1 MENRVFFGY
10 WHSLFPAEEP
20 TPKNISLLNCILRDP
35 NQRCRIAAL
44 QATSTILYGTK
55 AFLVQAETTENP
67 PTNFMPFSISLGNQI
82 RILYIAIT
90 QALHN
95 ESALPV
101 LTQIL
106 KCLAILVQ
114 STTFQ
119 KFQKPRGLISKFV
132 SLIRRLM
139 HHKDATIKVGSFIV
153 MEFLLARPEITD
165 EISDCV
171 GLSRWEVTSG
181 GACVHN
187 FGENDV
193 IDAEENLIDSE
204 YEEDD
209 EEVLCEQLTAV
220 QVNDR
225 NLKIS
230 WLLQIALE
238 TLGVTVNPYT
248 VCHFELG
255 FFFIIIIQ
263 LQ

>member
-10 WHSLFPAEEP
+10 WHSLFPVEEV
-20 TPKNISLLNCILRDP
+20 TTTNISLLNCILRDP

-55 AFLVQAETTENP
+55 AFLIQAETTENP

-82 RILYIAIT
+82 RMLYISLT
-90 QALHN
+90 QAMHN
-95 ESALPV
+95 ENSLPV

-114 STTFQ
+114 STTFL
-119 KFQKPRGLISKFV
+119 KLQKPRGLISKFV

-139 HHKDATIKVGSFIV
+139 HHKDSTIKVGSFIV
-153 MEFLLARPEITD
+153 MEFLLARSEIIEEIT
-165 EISDCV
+165 DCV
-171 GLSRWEVTSG
+171 GLSRSEVKCG
-181 GACVHN
+181 GAGVHD

-193 IDAEENLIDSE
+193 INAEENQIDSE

-209 EEVLCEQLTAV
+209 EELLCEQLNAV
-220 QVNDR
+220 QVNDQ
-225 NLKIS
+225 NPKIS

-248 VCHFELG
+248 VRHLESVVF
-255 FFFIIIIQ
+255 IQ
-263 LQ
+263 L